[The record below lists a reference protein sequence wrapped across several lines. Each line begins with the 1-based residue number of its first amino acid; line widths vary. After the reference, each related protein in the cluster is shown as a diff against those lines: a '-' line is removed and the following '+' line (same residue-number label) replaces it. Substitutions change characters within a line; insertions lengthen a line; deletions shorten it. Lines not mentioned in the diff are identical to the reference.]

1 MKWMT
6 ITLMGIVLFIM
17 GSTAGANEW
26 RYPVGP
32 TYVGGFNDVVNL
44 FKDNLRYKGYV
55 VDSSGGVPV
64 GLSFHPYYQWSGGFG
79 MGLGFGPAM
88 AIMVD
93 SSSDSYHLVLIPV
106 SLDVRYAVNIKGS
119 VSPYIRGG
127 GTYLY
132 ANGDFKDSVQPGVF
146 GAAGLE
152 FLRNKKVSVGL
163 EAGYDSSVVKMQR
176 LRTHSNESIHPIG
189 FFASLFVIF

>member
-6 ITLMGIVLFIM
+6 MTLTGIVLFIM
-17 GSTAGANEW
+17 CSTAGANEW

-32 TYVGGFNDVVNL
+32 TYVGGFNDVVDL

-64 GLSFHPYYQWSGGFG
+64 GLSFHPYFQWSSGFG

-93 SSSDSYHLVLIPV
+93 SSSESYHLVLVPV
-106 SLDVRYAVNIKGS
+106 SLDVRYAVNIEGS
-119 VSPYIRGG
+119 VSPY
-127 GTYLY
+127 T
-132 ANGDFKDSVQPGVF
+132 
-146 GAAGLE
+146 GAAE
-152 FLRNKKVSVGL
+152 RICTPTEILRIPCNQVSS
-163 EAGYDSSVVKMQR
+163 A
-176 LRTHSNESIHPIG
+176 LRALNSCGTEKSRW
-189 FFASLFVIF
+189 ASKRDMILQS